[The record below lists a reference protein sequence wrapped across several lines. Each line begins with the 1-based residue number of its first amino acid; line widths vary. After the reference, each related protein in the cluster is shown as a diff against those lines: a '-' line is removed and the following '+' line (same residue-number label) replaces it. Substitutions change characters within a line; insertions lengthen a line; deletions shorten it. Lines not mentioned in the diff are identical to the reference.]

1 VSAIESPL
9 DRPSAASDRTVPAA
23 LLCDRDG
30 TLLEDVPYNSDPS
43 RVRPIDGV
51 VEALDRARAA
61 GLRLAVV
68 TNQSGVAKGLITEEQ
83 LDAVHHRM
91 TELLGPIDV
100 IVACTHDDRDGCG
113 CRKPRPGLV
122 ERASQL
128 LGVRPDEC
136 VMIGDTGAD
145 VQAALGAGA
154 LGVLVPNERTLPI
167 ELRGVRHIHGD
178 FASAVDEVIAWRR
191 AR

>member
-43 RVRPIDGV
+43 RVR
-51 VEALDRARAA
+51 
-61 GLRLAVV
+61 
-68 TNQSGVAKGLITEEQ
+68 
-83 LDAVHHRM
+83 
-91 TELLGPIDV
+91 PIDV